1 MVAGDTRS
9 HLGKEISV
17 GRNATR
23 SQSRLLV
30 LSILVVVLL
39 AALGSTASAN
49 RTTPA
54 SAASAAATGKPAS
67 KAAWKKIVAQ
77 AKKEGSVTFYT
88 TQNPALI
95 ADAAAK
101 FKSLY
106 GINVTVNRNIDS
118 VLATQVT
125 AEEGSNKPIADI
137 WVSAS
142 KPLVLG
148 ALKNGWVVDGVG
160 PDLYSKAYDRKLFAK
175 PGKAFIIGEAI
186 LGMAWNTSQFQGKLN
201 DLPDVLKAPSGRIGV
216 IIPSAPSIVDWYLW
230 VQETYGKNF
239 LTKLAAL
246 KPKKYSSSLP
256 MGSAVESGELAVGTF
271 VPPTVLDDKA
281 KGAPVDFKLPKG
293 TKTWNA
299 PYTAMIL
306 KQAPHPAAAQLFANY
321 LVTQEGQALSQRAAG
336 TVRQDVKNAFFVTP
350 RQQNLKALA
359 PSAVTAFQ
367 QSWNE
372 LFK

>member
-1 MVAGDTRS
+1 MGSNVTS
-9 HLGKEISV
+9 
-17 GRNATR
+17 GRIR
-23 SQSRLLV
+23 LV
-30 LSILVVVLL
+30 LSSILVVALL
-39 AALGSTASAN
+39 AAVGTTASAN
-49 RTTPA
+49 VSSNA
-54 SAASAAATGKPAS
+54 SKTAATKGPAT
-67 KAAWKKIVAQ
+67 KAQWRKIVAA

-101 FKSLY
+101 FKSKY

-125 AEEGSNKPIADI
+125 AEEGSKKAIADI

-142 KPLVLG
+142 RPLVLG
-148 ALKNGWVVDGVG
+148 ALKNGWVVDAVG

-175 PGKAFIIGEAI
+175 PGKAFIVGEAI
-186 LGMAWNTSQFQGKLN
+186 LGAAWNTSQFNGKIA

-230 VQETYGKNF
+230 VQETYGKSF

-256 MGSAVESGELAVGTF
+256 MGAAVTSGELAVGTF
-271 VPPTVLDDKA
+271 VPPTILDDKA

-306 KQAPHPAAAQLFANY
+306 KQAPHPNAAQLFANY
-321 LVTQEGQALSQRAAG
+321 LVTKEGQELSQRAAG
-336 TVRQDVKNAFFVTP
+336 TVRKDAKNAYFVQP

-359 PSAVTAFQ
+359 PKAVEAFQ
-367 QSWNE
+367 ATWND

>member
-1 MVAGDTRS
+1 
-9 HLGKEISV
+9 V

-23 SQSRLLV
+23 SQIRLLI
-30 LSILVVVLL
+30 LSILVVALL
-39 AALGSTASAN
+39 AAFGSTASAN
-49 RTTPA
+49 HTTSA
-54 SAASAAATGKPAS
+54 SAGSVAATGKPAT
-67 KAAWKKIVAQ
+67 KAQWKKIVAQ

-101 FKSLY
+101 FKSRY
-106 GINVTVNRNIDS
+106 GISVTVNRNIDS

-137 WVSAS
+137 WVGAS

-160 PDLYSKAYDRKLFAK
+160 PDLYSKAYDRKVFAK
-175 PGKAFIIGEAI
+175 PGKAFIVGEAL
-186 LGMAWNTSQFQGKLN
+186 LGMAWNTSQFQGKPNELT
-201 DLPDVLKAPSGRIGV
+201 DVLKAPSGRIGV

-230 VQETYGKNF
+230 VEENYGKNF
-239 LTKLAAL
+239 LTRLAAL

-256 MGSAVESGELAVGTF
+256 MGAAVVSGELAIGTF

-293 TKTWNA
+293 TKSWNA
-299 PYTAMIL
+299 PYMAMIL

-321 LVTQEGQALSQRAAG
+321 LVTKEGQELSQRLTG
-336 TVRQDVKNAFFVTP
+336 TVRKDVKNAYFVTP

-359 PSAVTAFQ
+359 PSAVAAFQ
-367 QSWNE
+367 KSWND